1 MIRVKGIY
9 EGMYVRLLEPVALA
23 PDTVVEVLIPESTT
37 EQGQEYEFLR
47 RLVAEG
53 LLASGGPM
61 LPSEEE
67 IFEPVPI
74 RGIPLSQTIIEE
86 RR

>member
-1 MIRVKGIY
+1 MIKVKGIY
-9 EGMYVRLLEPVALA
+9 EGTCVRLLEPVALA
-23 PDTVVEVLIPESTT
+23 PETVVEVLIPEGAK

-47 RLVAEG
+47 RLVEEG

-67 IFEPVPI
+67 TFEPVPI

-86 RR
+86 RP

>member
-1 MIRVKGIY
+1 MIKVKGIY
-9 EGMYVRLLEPVALA
+9 EGMCVKLLEPIALA
-23 PDTVVEVLIPESTT
+23 PETVVEVLIPEGPT

-61 LPSEEE
+61 LPSEE

-74 RGIPLSQTIIEE
+74 RGIPLSQTLIEE